1 MENFDIILIA
11 MIAAF
16 LIFRLRSVLGRKTG
30 EEQHRYNPYAQQRER
45 EQGAEASER
54 ANGTDNVIPLPEQGA
69 RPQAPRGRSGAH
81 GGLTQIQIADPSFE
95 PGQFLNGAKT
105 AFGIIVE
112 AFAAGDTATLRPLL
126 SDDLYDEFSD
136 AIRDRLNLRQTL
148 ETRIETFRDAEIVA
162 GRLDGRT
169 AFVTI
174 RFTTEQTVCV
184 RDGTGD
190 VIDGAPDQRVEVV
203 DIWTFARNTRSSD
216 PTWLLVS
223 TEAPDQ

>member
-1 MENFDIILIA
+1 MESFDIILIA

-30 EEQHRYNPYAQQRER
+30 EEQHRYNPYAQRRER

-54 ANGTDNVIPLPEQGA
+54 SNGTDNVIPLPEQGA
-69 RPQAPRGRSGAH
+69 RPQPPRGRSGVQ
-81 GGLTQIQIADPSFE
+81 GGLTQIQIADPGFE

-105 AFGIIVE
+105 AFGMIVE

-148 ETRIETFRDAEIVA
+148 ETRIENFRDAEIIA

-190 VIDGAPDQRVEVV
+190 VIDGAPDERVDVV
-203 DIWTFARNTRSSD
+203 DIWTFSRNTRSSD
-216 PTWLLVS
+216 PIWLLVS